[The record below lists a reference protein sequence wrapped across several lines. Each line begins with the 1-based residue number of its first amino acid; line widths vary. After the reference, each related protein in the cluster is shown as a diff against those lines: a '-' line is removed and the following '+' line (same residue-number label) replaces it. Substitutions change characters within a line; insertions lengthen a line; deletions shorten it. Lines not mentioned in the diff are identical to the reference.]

1 MDRRLEIKISARR
14 GGAVKVLWA
23 QSAGKRQVPAIYD
36 NRAVQS
42 LSTTFS
48 RVSSSSLVELGSW
61 RVAVPGLPVGP
72 RLSRRRPY
80 VRSLSP
86 PNINFVMQ
94 PVLLCNSRLRAFLN
108 YLNLV
113 YYTHTH
119 TYKLAPGSLFSTR
132 ATYPS
137 AGDEMCTL
145 RAALSGG
152 AQRHNKSKASL

>member
-1 MDRRLEIKISARR
+1 M
-14 GGAVKVLWA
+14 
-23 QSAGKRQVPAIYD
+23 
-36 NRAVQS
+36 QS

-72 RLSRRRPY
+72 RFSRRRPY

-119 TYKLAPGSLFSTR
+119 THTHSHPVLCSRLARRIRPQKTRCVRCAPLVLEARNDTNQRRVYNFEGKRKCAWTLFGVVPNR
-132 ATYPS
+132 K
-137 AGDEMCTL
+137 
-145 RAALSGG
+145 R
-152 AQRHNKSKASL
+152 KF